1 MSVWIFRS
9 LRYCSEFSVCY
20 QRTQNDAMESD
31 EVELSQV
38 QDGIILDVVDAVYGM
53 CLVSNLVTSQHLNLQ

>member
-1 MSVWIFRS
+1 
-9 LRYCSEFSVCY
+9 
-20 QRTQNDAMESD
+20 MESD